1 MKLTLQQV
9 PIFSLV
15 VIRMGVASLIMLPF
29 ISKDLKIKREDL
41 PTFIWAAATA
51 ITIHMTLFFIGLKLS
66 EAIYAAVLA
75 ASVPVMTLAAASVF
89 LKEKLTPRLILATL
103 VAVIGLIITI
113 GKPDGNLNLP
123 TFIGNLLL
131 IGASVFWVVHEIIA
145 KKLLKKYPAQTITFY
160 TMGFGA
166 ISLLPPAIWELF
178 KNPLWVTSLSSQSI
192 GGILFGIIFASL
204 IAHFAWQKG
213 LSLLPAG
220 EASFFFYIDPIS
232 GAVLAM
238 ILLGEKL
245 TLPLIIGGALI
256 TSAVFLAENKRKSH
270 PLHR

>member
-1 MKLTLQQV
+1 MKLTLREV
-9 PIFSLV
+9 PVFSLV
-15 VIRMGVASLIMLPF
+15 VIRMGIAALIMLPF
-29 ISKDLKIKREDL
+29 ISKDLKIERKDL

-66 EAIYAAVLA
+66 QAIYAAVLA
-75 ASVPVMTLAAASVF
+75 ASVPVMTLAAANIF
-89 LKEKLTPRLILATL
+89 LKEKLTARLLMATF
-103 VAVIGLIITI
+103 VAIIGLTITI
-113 GKPDGNLNLP
+113 GKPVGNFNFP

-131 IGASVFWVVHEIIA
+131 LGASAFWVIHEIIA

-160 TMGFGA
+160 TMGLGA
-166 ISLLPPAIWELF
+166 VSLLPPALWELF
-178 KNPLWVTSLSSQSI
+178 KNPLWITSLSSQSI
-192 GGILFGIIFASL
+192 GGILFGILFASL

-256 TSAVFLAENKRKSH
+256 TSAVFLAENKRKNH
-270 PLHR
+270 PLHK